1 MATQREYEKMRADYE
16 KNVLGED
23 GNVTHMG
30 AHRACYGRNR
40 DAPYCEELQMIS
52 VELDQI
58 LDALRKLVA
67 LERVRLEVEYAVEL
81 RDVQQGGGERE

>member
-1 MATQREYEKMRADYE
+1 MM
-16 KNVLGED
+16 
-23 GNVTHMG
+23 
-30 AHRACYGRNR
+30 
-40 DAPYCEELQMIS
+40 S

-58 LDALRKLVA
+58 LDALRRLVA